1 MTSGRVSKRN
11 VRSVLLAAGAIAGL
25 VRAGHAE
32 GFCDSQIGLAQKYLG
47 NTELP
52 AKGLVMMSFKLG
64 EGHCFYYRGAIET
77 GGKAPDAN
85 TIFELASVT
94 KVFTTAILAMRAN
107 QNSINPADPV
117 KPHLPPG
124 YKLDAEKSGSGEDQV
139 TYQQLATFTGG
150 FSWSDPPGFD
160 SNALTI
166 YSQHDFETAVN
177 GLKPGKKEEPSGA
190 GLPTYYNYS
199 NGSVGFLGQILMYWD
214 GYPDYAEE
222 GGFADWIYVNLTLP
236 LGMYNTTVEPGQP
249 GTPAYQLQSGG
260 AWATGYDQKF
270 EPQTPFPWE
279 PWGAAGGLRSNAN
292 DMLIFLQAN
301 ICAHHKSDPNCS
313 GFPGDILDALALA
326 HTPNSY
332 TSPGSPII
340 SLLDKGVTQPGEA
353 AWAWDYR
360 PPQNSAQTLVIEKNG
375 GHQGCSS
382 FIGFDP
388 DKGYGLVVLM
398 NTHQDT
404 LGDQCRQII
413 WDTLIP

>member
-1 MTSGRVSKRN
+1 MHAADAGVAAAELVPGEALALVAAGVLHLLEGERLGGGAFAGDQGEG
-11 VRSVLLAAGAIAGL
+11 LLAAGPGAHIP
-25 VRAGHAE
+25 
-32 GFCDSQIGLAQKYLG
+32 IGGGRNGVG
-47 NTELP
+47 NQFFHKLP
-52 AKGLVMMSFKLG
+52 
-64 EGHCFYYRGAIET
+64 
-77 GGKAPDAN
+77 PDAN
-85 TIFELASVT
+85 TIFELASAT
-94 KVFTTAILAMRAN
+94 KV
-107 QNSINPADPV
+107 
-117 KPHLPPG
+117 
-124 YKLDAEKSGSGEDQV
+124 
-139 TYQQLATFTGG
+139 
-150 FSWSDPPGFD
+150 SWSDPPGFD
-160 SNALTI
+160 SNAPTI

-199 NGSVGFLGQILMYWD
+199 NGSVGFLGQILMYRD
-214 GYPDYAEE
+214 GYPAYAEG

-236 LGMYNTTVEPGQP
+236 LGMYNTTVEPGR
-249 GTPAYQLQSGG
+249 PAGLPTAIGG

-279 PWGAAGGLRSNAN
+279 PWGAAGGLARNVS

-301 ICAHHKSDPNCS
+301 ICAHHKSDPHCS

-332 TSPGSPII
+332 TSPGTPII
-340 SLLDKGVTQPGEA
+340 SLIDKGVTQPGEA

-360 PPQNSAQTLVIEKNG
+360 PPENSGQTLVIEKNG